1 MDYDGEDV
9 RRRPGPSTWS
19 DKPPPPPPSPPRFT
33 HLLPRNTTLHTAPH
47 NHRPMPETSPPTQT
61 TRAQHTSSRW
71 IAAHAVC
78 ETDEVATPA
87 QSSSPR
93 AAAANGSKSRNALPP
108 SPPSPSSSSDANV
121 DTEAASRAEK
131 QSLSYVLRSG
141 IAGGVAGCVAKTA
154 IAPLDRVKILF
165 QAQNP
170 EYQKYSGHWLG
181 VFRAGRE
188 IVRENGM
195 WALFRG
201 HSATLMRIFPYA
213 AIKYMAY
220 DKLHF
225 ALMPTRQ
232 QETAARL
239 FLAGS
244 SSGVLSVFLT
254 YPLELIR
261 VRLAFETK
269 REKAARGSLRRII
282 RTIYTE
288 GSTEAPFSGDA
299 RRRAARQQGGA
310 GASSAPSYH
319 THTTAISVNEAQRQA
334 LSQGANH
341 TTPVPPASPST
352 TLKTTNNLLQ
362 SFPIMKFYR
371 GFSVTVLGMVPYAG
385 TSFLVFGRCKRMLQD
400 LTGHNEDLS
409 SSFSPSALH
418 AMATHAQQPLLSK
431 TTVDLTSGALAGA
444 ISQTAAY
451 PFEVIRRRQQVAAI
465 VRPGAMVGM
474 VETIKWI
481 WLTSGWRGFYTGL
494 SIGFLK
500 VVPMT
505 SIR

>member
-1 MDYDGEDV
+1 MVTIMDDGS
-9 RRRPGPSTWS
+9 PQAGPSRWRAGADHS
-19 DKPPPPPPSPPRFT
+19 HPQPQPPRPPPIFQHLVPAASPHFRQA
-33 HLLPRNTTLHTAPH
+33 HD
-47 NHRPMPETSPPTQT
+47 HRPRRGSV
-61 TRAQHTSSRW
+61 SRNGVLTLP
-71 IAAHAVC
+71 AVC
-78 ETDEVATPA
+78 ETDEVASANKGSGEVGEPHAATTTSS
-87 QSSSPR
+87 QSSKR
-93 AAAANGSKSRNALPP
+93 DRL
-108 SPPSPSSSSDANV
+108 
-121 DTEAASRAEK
+121 EK
-131 QSLSYVLRSG
+131 QSPSYVLRSG

-170 EYQKYSGHWLG
+170 EFQKYSGHWLG

-188 IVRENGM
+188 IVRENGV

-225 ALMPTRQ
+225 ALMPTRES
-232 QETAARL
+232 ETAARL

-269 REKAARGSLRRII
+269 RAKVERGAVRRII
-282 RTIYTE
+282 RQIYTE
-288 GSTEAPFSGDA
+288 GTTEAPFSGDA
-299 RRRAARQQGGA
+299 RRRAAGGGPSSLPPRSSSLHTSA
-310 GASSAPSYH
+310 HSSA
-319 THTTAISVNEAQRQA
+319 AQSVTEAQRQA
-334 LSQGANH
+334 LAHGANH
-341 TTPVPPASPST
+341 TTPVPPAAPSST
-352 TLKTTNNLLQ
+352 TRTTNTLLHN
-362 SFPIMKFYR
+362 FPIMKFYR

-385 TSFLVFGRCKRMLQD
+385 TSFLVFGRCKRILQD
-400 LTGHNEDLS
+400 MTGVSDDGGGS
-409 SSFSPSALH
+409 SSS
-418 AMATHAQQPLLSK
+418 THRQPLLSK

-474 VETIKWI
+474 VETVKWI
-481 WLTSGWRGFYTGL
+481 WLTGGFRGFYTGL